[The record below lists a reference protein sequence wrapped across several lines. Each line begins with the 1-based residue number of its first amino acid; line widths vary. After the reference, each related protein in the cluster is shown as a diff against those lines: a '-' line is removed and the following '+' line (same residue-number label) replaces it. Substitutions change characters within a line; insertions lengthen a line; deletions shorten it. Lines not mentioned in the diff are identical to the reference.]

1 MTQSAE
7 RRNGLANSLAAVRSR
22 LSAAAENADRKV
34 EEIQLLPITKF
45 FPATDVEILASLGCR
60 AFGESR
66 DQEAR
71 EKIVAAQ
78 QSSGWPSGVGWHMVG
93 QIQRNKARSIATWA
107 AVVHSVSNA
116 RVVAA
121 LDRGVAEAL
130 SAGLRTEPLS
140 VYIQISLDGDISRG
154 GVDVHDADAVDAV
167 CALVDAAAGLE
178 LVGLMGIPP
187 LGADAEQAFAVLNAE
202 RQRVQGNYQQRLG
215 LSAGM
220 TGDLEAA
227 VKHGSTCV
235 RVGTA
240 LMGPRPLTSP

>member
-1 MTQSAE
+1 MSRHDDLTQAWAGLRTRLAE
-7 RRNGLANSLAAVRSR
+7 AAQ
-22 LSAAAENADRKV
+22 AAGRDV
-34 EEIQLLPITKF
+34 GEIQLLPITKF
-45 FPATDVEILASLGCR
+45 FPASDVAILVDLGCR

-71 EKIVAAQ
+71 DKIATL
-78 QSSGWPSGVGWHMVG
+78 SREPGWPDDVRWHMIG
-93 QIQRNKARSIATWA
+93 QIQRNKARSIAGWA
-107 AVVHSVSNA
+107 DTVHSVSTPK
-116 RVVAA
+116 VAA
-121 LDRGVAEAL
+121 ALERGAVEAL
-130 SAGLRTEPLS
+130 AEGRRTAALR
-140 VYIQISLDGDISRG
+140 VYIQISLDGDVSRG
-154 GVDVHDADAVDAV
+154 GVDIGDPDAVDAL
-167 CALVDAAAGLE
+167 CAQVHAAEGLE

-187 LGADAEQAFAVLNAE
+187 LDADPEQAFATLAAE
-202 RQRVQGNYQQRLG
+202 RNRVQRQYQQRLG